1 MAQLLGL
8 EGRGLG
14 RDVLQG
20 RDGGGLQGGQG
31 GGLHRAGGRGGGGGG
46 CCCCCWR
53 WCCGGQ
59 DGADGAEE
67 GGHGGQLSAGDGLA
81 LHVGRVRQQHLL
93 EAEQLVGVGVVGPLV
108 HAVVRA
114 ALMRLL
120 GGDRLLSMEQ
130 LITVL
135 RPGAGYSP
143 GGGRFHHT
151 PRPFQKQSSSCSR
164 GQKMK

>member
-1 MAQLLGL
+1 MTQLLGL

-31 GGLHRAGGRGGGGGG
+31 GGLHRAGGRGGAGGSG

-53 WCCGGQ
+53 WCCCGQ

-67 GGHGGQLSAGDGLA
+67 GGHGGQLRAGDGLA

-93 EAEQLVGVGVVGPLV
+93 EAEQLVGVGVVGSLV

-120 GGDRLLSMEQ
+120 GGDRLLALEQ
-130 LITVL
+130 LIRYIV
-135 RPGAGYSP
+135 P
-143 GGGRFHHT
+143 
-151 PRPFQKQSSSCSR
+151 
-164 GQKMK
+164 